1 MGPLFLWKSLLHPW
15 PSPFALSSFAHSI
28 PQSRGASNGI
38 CSEVPEVNRIEP
50 ERKLKHVL
58 LVRLRTAAAWIIC
71 AGIGGSLVA
80 QADEIKIG
88 VVDTERVLAES
99 APAVR
104 ALKKIEK
111 EFLPR
116 DQEIKKMASQAKALQ
131 DQLEKDGK
139 TMPETDRRAKER
151 DLAILNREYQRA
163 QRQMREDLTLRQNDE
178 VATLQLSAT
187 KAIQVIAE
195 TEKYDLILPLR
206 DLVYRSQR
214 IDITEKVIK
223 ALADK

>member
-1 MGPLFLWKSLLHPW
+1 MNNLE
-15 PSPFALSSFAHSI
+15 AI
-28 PQSRGASNGI
+28 
-38 CSEVPEVNRIEP
+38 V
-50 ERKLKHVL
+50 ERKVL
-58 LVRLRTAAAWIIC
+58 WQRSLTAACFLFASAW
-71 AGIGGSLVA
+71 GTVDA

-99 APAVR
+99 APALR

-116 DQEIKKMASQAKALQ
+116 DQELKKMASQAKALQ
-131 DQLEKDGK
+131 DMLEKDGK
-139 TMPETDRRAKER
+139 TMPEADRRSKER
-151 DLAILNREYQRA
+151 DLATLNREYQRA
-163 QRQMREDLTLRQNDE
+163 QRQMREDLSLRQNDE
-178 VATLQLSAT
+178 VAALQLTAT

-206 DLVYRSQR
+206 DLIYRSPR

>member
-1 MGPLFLWKSLLHPW
+1 MQENVLWRRSITTVCVLFA
-15 PSPFALSSFAHSI
+15 FAWGTV
-28 PQSRGASNGI
+28 GA
-38 CSEVPEVNRIEP
+38 
-50 ERKLKHVL
+50 L
-58 LVRLRTAAAWIIC
+58 
-71 AGIGGSLVA
+71 
-80 QADEIKIG
+80 ADEIKIG
-88 VVDTERVLAES
+88 VVDTERILAES

-116 DQEIKKMASQAKALQ
+116 DQELKKMASQAKALQ
-131 DQLEKDGK
+131 DVLEKDGK
-139 TMPETDRRAKER
+139 TMAEADRRNKER
-151 DLAILNREYQRA
+151 DLATLNREYQRA
-163 QRQMREDLTLRQNDE
+163 QRQMREDLSLRQNDE
-178 VATLQLSAT
+178 VAALQLIAT

-195 TEKYDLILPLR
+195 TEKYDLVLPLR

>member
-1 MGPLFLWKSLLHPW
+1 MIY
-15 PSPFALSSFAHSI
+15 ASI
-28 PQSRGASNGI
+28 G
-38 CSEVPEVNRIEP
+38 V
-50 ERKLKHVL
+50 
-58 LVRLRTAAAWIIC
+58 
-71 AGIGGSLVA
+71 SLVA

-99 APAVR
+99 APAIR

-131 DQLEKDGK
+131 DLLENEGK
-139 TMPETDRRAKER
+139 TMPEADRRIKER
-151 DLAILNREYQRA
+151 DLATLNREYQRA
-163 QRQMREDLTLRQNDE
+163 QRQMREDLSLRQNDE

>member
-1 MGPLFLWKSLLHPW
+1 MILVSASG
-15 PSPFALSSFAHSI
+15 SFDA
-28 PQSRGASNGI
+28 RAN
-38 CSEVPEVNRIEP
+38 
-50 ERKLKHVL
+50 
-58 LVRLRTAAAWIIC
+58 
-71 AGIGGSLVA
+71 
-80 QADEIKIG
+80 EIKIG

-116 DQEIKKMASQAKALQ
+116 DQEIKKMASQAKGLQ
-131 DQLEKDGK
+131 ELLENEGK
-139 TMPETDRRAKER
+139 AMPEADRRNKER
-151 DLAILNREYQRA
+151 DLATLNREYQRA
-163 QRQMREDLTLRQNDE
+163 QRQMREDLSLRQNDE

-187 KAIQVIAE
+187 KAIQIIAE
-195 TEKYDLILPLR
+195 AEKYDLILPLR

-214 IDITEKVIK
+214 MDITEKVIK

>member
-1 MGPLFLWKSLLHPW
+1 M
-15 PSPFALSSFAHSI
+15 
-28 PQSRGASNGI
+28 NN
-38 CSEVPEVNRIEP
+38 PET
-50 ERKLKHVL
+50 KLEQPVR
-58 LVRLRTAAAWIIC
+58 VRLFKRGLVVVAFIWAAGATM
-71 AGIGGSLVA
+71 
-80 QADEIKIG
+80 ADELKIG
-88 VVDTERVLAES
+88 VVDTERILAES

-116 DQEIKKMASQAKALQ
+116 DQELRKMASQAKVLQ
-131 DQLEKDGK
+131 ETLEKDGK
-139 TMPETDRRAKER
+139 TMPEADRRNKER
-151 DLAILNREYQRA
+151 DLASLNREYQRA
-163 QRQMREDLTLRQNDE
+163 QRQMREDLSLRQNDE
-178 VATLQLSAT
+178 VAALQLTAT

-214 IDITEKVIK
+214 VDITEKVLK

>member
-1 MGPLFLWKSLLHPW
+1 M
-15 PSPFALSSFAHSI
+15 
-28 PQSRGASNGI
+28 
-38 CSEVPEVNRIEP
+38 
-50 ERKLKHVL
+50 KHVL
-58 LVRLRTAAAWIIC
+58 LARMRTVAAWMIYSS
-71 AGIGGSLVA
+71 IGVSLVA

-99 APAVR
+99 APAIR

-131 DQLEKDGK
+131 DLLEKEGK
-139 TMPETDRRAKER
+139 TMPEADRRIKER
-151 DLAILNREYQRA
+151 DLATLNREYQRA
-163 QRQMREDLTLRQNDE
+163 QRQMREDLSLRQNDE

-187 KAIQVIAE
+187 KAIQIIAE

>member
-1 MGPLFLWKSLLHPW
+1 MNSLETIL
-15 PSPFALSSFAHSI
+15 
-28 PQSRGASNGI
+28 
-38 CSEVPEVNRIEP
+38 
-50 ERKLKHVL
+50 ERKVL
-58 LVRLRTAAAWIIC
+58 WQSLTAACFLFASAW
-71 AGIGGSLVA
+71 GSVGA
-80 QADEIKIG
+80 QADEIKVG

-99 APAVR
+99 APALR

-116 DQEIKKMASQAKALQ
+116 DQELKKMASQAKALQ
-131 DQLEKDGK
+131 DLLEKDGK
-139 TMPETDRRAKER
+139 TMPEADRRSKER
-151 DLAILNREYQRA
+151 DLATLNREYQRA
-163 QRQMREDLTLRQNDE
+163 QRQMREDLSLRQNDE
-178 VATLQLSAT
+178 VAALQLTAT

-206 DLVYRSQR
+206 DLIYRSQR

>member
-1 MGPLFLWKSLLHPW
+1 MNNLE
-15 PSPFALSSFAHSI
+15 AI
-28 PQSRGASNGI
+28 
-38 CSEVPEVNRIEP
+38 V
-50 ERKLKHVL
+50 ERKVL
-58 LVRLRTAAAWIIC
+58 WRWSLTVACFLFASVWGS
-71 AGIGGSLVA
+71 AGA

-99 APAVR
+99 APALR

-116 DQEIKKMASQAKALQ
+116 DQELKKMASQAKALQ
-131 DQLEKDGK
+131 DMLEKDGK
-139 TMPETDRRAKER
+139 TMPEADRRSKER
-151 DLAILNREYQRA
+151 ELATLNREYQRA
-163 QRQMREDLTLRQNDE
+163 QRQMREDLSLRQNDE
-178 VATLQLSAT
+178 VAALQLTAT

-206 DLVYRSQR
+206 DLIYRSQR

>member
-1 MGPLFLWKSLLHPW
+1 MEFVQGF
-15 PSPFALSSFAHSI
+15 
-28 PQSRGASNGI
+28 Q
-38 CSEVPEVNRIEP
+38 VNRIKSEI
-50 ERKLKHVL
+50 KVTQVL
-58 LVRLRTAAAWIIC
+58 LARLRIAAAWTIC
-71 AGIGGSLVA
+71 ASIGCSFVA

-99 APAVR
+99 APAIR

-131 DQLEKDGK
+131 DLLEKEGK
-139 TMPETDRRAKER
+139 TMPEADRRSKER
-151 DLAILNREYQRA
+151 DLATLNREYQRA
-163 QRQMREDLTLRQNDE
+163 QRQMREDLSLRQNDE

>member
-1 MGPLFLWKSLLHPW
+1 M
-15 PSPFALSSFAHSI
+15 
-28 PQSRGASNGI
+28 
-38 CSEVPEVNRIEP
+38 
-50 ERKLKHVL
+50 KHKVQWRRTL
-58 LVRLRTAAAWIIC
+58 TAACIVLAC
-71 AGIGGSLVA
+71 ASGSFGA
-80 QADEIKIG
+80 HANDIKIG
-88 VVDTERVLAES
+88 VVDTEKILAES

-116 DQEIKKMASQAKALQ
+116 DQEIKKMASQAKVLQ

-139 TMPETDRRAKER
+139 IMPEADRRNKER
-151 DLAILNREYQRA
+151 DLATLSREYQRA
-163 QRQMREDLTLRQNDE
+163 QRQMREDLSLRQNDE
-178 VATLQLSAT
+178 VATLQLSAS
-187 KAIQVIAE
+187 KAIQAIAE

-214 IDITEKVIK
+214 MDITEKVIK

>member
-1 MGPLFLWKSLLHPW
+1 MNNPETKLEQPVRMRLFKT
-15 PSPFALSSFAHSI
+15 
-28 PQSRGASNGI
+28 G
-38 CSEVPEVNRIEP
+38 
-50 ERKLKHVL
+50 L
-58 LVRLRTAAAWIIC
+58 LVFAFIWEMGAAM
-71 AGIGGSLVA
+71 
-80 QADEIKIG
+80 ADEIKIG
-88 VVDTERVLAES
+88 VVDTERILAES
-99 APAVR
+99 APALR

-116 DQEIKKMASQAKALQ
+116 DQELGKLASQAKALQ
-131 DQLEKDGK
+131 ETLEKDGK
-139 TMPETDRRAKER
+139 TMPEADRRSKER
-151 DLAILNREYQRA
+151 ELASLNREYQRA

-178 VATLQLSAT
+178 VAALQLTAT

-214 IDITEKVIK
+214 IDITEKVLK

>member
-1 MGPLFLWKSLLHPW
+1 L
-15 PSPFALSSFAHSI
+15 
-28 PQSRGASNGI
+28 
-38 CSEVPEVNRIEP
+38 
-50 ERKLKHVL
+50 ERKVW
-58 LVRLRTAAAWIIC
+58 RLSLTAACFLFTFLFTFAW
-71 AGIGGSLVA
+71 GSASVF
-80 QADEIKIG
+80 ADEIKIG

-99 APAVR
+99 APALR

-116 DQEIKKMASQAKALQ
+116 DQELKKMASQAKALQ
-131 DQLEKDGK
+131 DILEKDGK
-139 TMPETDRRAKER
+139 TMPEADRRSKER
-151 DLAILNREYQRA
+151 DLATLNREYQRA
-163 QRQMREDLTLRQNDE
+163 QRQMREDLSLRQNDE
-178 VATLQLSAT
+178 VAALQLTAT
-187 KAIQVIAE
+187 KAIQIIAE

>member
-1 MGPLFLWKSLLHPW
+1 M
-15 PSPFALSSFAHSI
+15 
-28 PQSRGASNGI
+28 
-38 CSEVPEVNRIEP
+38 
-50 ERKLKHVL
+50 KHKVHWRRTL
-58 LVRLRTAAAWIIC
+58 TAACIII
-71 AGIGGSLVA
+71 ASGSGSFDA
-80 QADEIKIG
+80 HANDIRIG

-99 APAVR
+99 APAIR
-104 ALKKIEK
+104 AMQKIEK

-131 DQLEKDGK
+131 DLLEKEGK
-139 TMPETDRRAKER
+139 TMPEADRRNKER
-151 DLAILNREYQRA
+151 DLATLNREYQRA
-163 QRQMREDLTLRQNDE
+163 QRQMREDLSLRQNDE

-187 KAIQVIAE
+187 KAIQMIAE
-195 TEKYDLILPLR
+195 TEKYDLVLPLR

>member
-1 MGPLFLWKSLLHPW
+1 MNNLETML
-15 PSPFALSSFAHSI
+15 
-28 PQSRGASNGI
+28 
-38 CSEVPEVNRIEP
+38 
-50 ERKLKHVL
+50 ERKVL
-58 LVRLRTAAAWIIC
+58 WRLGLAGACFLFTSAW
-71 AGIGGSLVA
+71 GSA
-80 QADEIKIG
+80 SAFADEIKIG

-99 APAVR
+99 APALR

-116 DQEIKKMASQAKALQ
+116 DQELKKMASQAKALQ
-131 DQLEKDGK
+131 DILEKDGK
-139 TMPETDRRAKER
+139 TMPEADRRSKER
-151 DLAILNREYQRA
+151 DLATLNREYQRA
-163 QRQMREDLTLRQNDE
+163 QRQMREDLSLRQNDE
-178 VATLQLSAT
+178 VAALQLTAT